1 MKDTNNKQSASTLL
15 ISVKLKD
22 DEQDYGQR
30 VRSTI
35 TIETNKQQRPR
46 RGHGEKKGFS
56 KRKVPT
62 NQTKQQIITCT
73 FVIDTTRKS
82 QRQCSRAGAL
92 DARTVDIP
100 ITYDVVYGK

>member
-35 TIETNKQQRPR
+35 TIETNNNAQ
-46 RGHGEKKGFS
+46 EEAMV
-56 KRKVPT
+56 KRKDFP
-62 NQTKQQIITCT
+62 KGRYRQIK
-73 FVIDTTRKS
+73 RSSKLS
-82 QRQCSRAGAL
+82 H
-92 DARTVDIP
+92 ARL
-100 ITYDVVYGK
+100 